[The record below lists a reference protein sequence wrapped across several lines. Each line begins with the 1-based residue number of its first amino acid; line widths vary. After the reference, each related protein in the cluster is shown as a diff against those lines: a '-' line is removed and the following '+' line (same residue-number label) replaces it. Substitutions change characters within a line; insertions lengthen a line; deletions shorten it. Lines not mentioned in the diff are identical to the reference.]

1 MNNHNNERMNQDNNM
16 NKQPKVWKEI
26 EPLPATPN
34 NMQSWNKWYFIWVA
48 VAIILG
54 IFILDSFLIEAGL
67 GAVDIIIIVPVYFVL
82 KYIYQVGVLNGKKQL
97 EQEHEQEHTVKER
110 EAELAEWKEFQEAK
124 RRERNSESQ
133 AFQAQESHEQEP
145 VKNFDPY
152 TGEKLH

>member
-1 MNNHNNERMNQDNNM
+1 MNNQNNARMNQDNNM
-16 NKQPKVWKEI
+16 HNQPKEWKEV

-54 IFILDSFLIEAGL
+54 IFILDSFLIGAGL
-67 GAVDIIIIVPVYFVL
+67 GAVDIIIIVPVYFIL

-97 EQEHEQEHTVKER
+97 EQEYEQEVTVKEKK
-110 EAELAEWKEFQEAK
+110 AELTEWKEFQEAK
-124 RRERNSESQ
+124 RQERNSGSQ
-133 AFQAQESHEQEP
+133 VSQEQEP

-152 TGEKLH
+152 TGEKLR